1 MSNTRDVTTSAD
13 TPPARQNLPADAKR
27 LIAHVRND
35 ITIPYYTDVLRP
47 TDETLI
53 ARGQGKGLAIYDEIE
68 RDPHAYAVII
78 KRKHELV
85 AREWSIEPASDDAAD
100 AEVADFITD
109 VFTALPFDRYCLELL
124 DATLKGYAVS
134 EIVWRRDGNRIVPE
148 QIVSIDQ
155 RRIVFDEHWRPRLLT
170 REAMLRGIELPAM
183 KFIVHRFGAKGNDPY
198 GLGLGTRLFWPVL
211 FKREG
216 FAFWLTFLEKYASPT
231 PVAKVPIGMLPSE
244 QRELMV
250 ALEGLVHSGAI
261 TLPIGAELDYLEA
274 KRSAPANHEAW
285 ARYWDEQISEAVLG
299 ETLSTNIGKIGSLGA
314 AEVHSEAK
322 SQIIDADSDL
332 LSDTLRSS
340 IITWLVAK
348 NFPGRAVPRCW
359 RQRPK
364 NEGAIADARQKQ
376 AAADTERVKALNFIV
391 VAASH
396 IEDEGDARAFLTAF
410 DSVEGLPEEVVTA
423 LVKVSR
429 RKVVATNDPTKAVV
443 AALNAGGT
451 GNPSDQGDGGDG
463 SGTV

>member
-1 MSNTRDVTTSAD
+1 MSNTRDLSTGAD
-13 TPPARQNLPADAKR
+13 TTKARQNLPADAKR

-35 ITIPYYTDVLRP
+35 ITIPYFTDVLRP
-47 TDETLI
+47 MDETLI

-68 RDPHAYAVII
+68 RDPHAYAVLI

-85 AREWSIEPASDDAAD
+85 AREWSIDAASPDPAD
-100 AEVADFITD
+100 AEVADFLRG
-109 VFTALPFDRYCLELL
+109 VLEKLPFDRICLELL
-124 DATLKGYAVS
+124 DATLKGYSVA
-134 EIVWRRDGNRIVPE
+134 EIVWRRDGNRIVPD

-155 RRIVFDEHWRPRLLT
+155 RRIVFDEHWRAKLLT
-170 REAMLRGIELPAM
+170 REAMLLGLPLPDM

-231 PVAKVPIGMLPSE
+231 PVAKVPLGMLPSE

-261 TLPIGAELDYLEA
+261 TLPIGAELSYLEA
-274 KRSAPANHEAW
+274 TRSAPASHEAW

-332 LSDTLRSS
+332 LSDTLHATLL
-340 IITWLVAK
+340 TWLVAK
-348 NFPGRAVPRCW
+348 NFPGRAVPRVW
-359 RQRPK
+359 RVRPK
-364 NEGAIADARQKQ
+364 NEGAIADARKKQ

-396 IEDEGDARAFLTAF
+396 IESEDDARAFISAF
-410 DSVEGLPEEVVTA
+410 DSIEGLPEDVVTA

-429 RKVVATNDPTKAVV
+429 RKVVTTDPTSAVV
-443 AALNAGGT
+443 AALS
-451 GNPSDQGDGGDG
+451 GNG
-463 SGTV
+463 SGGASS